1 MSYTL
6 IAGGY
11 RSAIAR
17 LSFDGDRLTLVSD
30 SKTPQDPSWVEGF
43 SPISA
48 FATSEA
54 EGLVMS
60 LDVGDGVTVTSQV
73 ETHGNPAQVIVLAD
87 KSAVAVANYVGGS
100 ITLHPINVDGTLGP
114 SKATPLPFPYAEKA
128 PNPDRQDASHGHGIV
143 EVAGVLYVAD
153 LGSDRVYAVRRSGSG
168 GGGGLEVGEYV
179 QCKPGFGPRH
189 CAISRDESV
198 MYVLG
203 EMGHSVA
210 AFNIPKEGTNENT
223 PIWDSGY
230 LPPSVPKEYTT
241 FMDGAEIQL
250 HPQHDV
256 LYVSNRLELHAA
268 EKNNLPPRAAESGDA
283 VAIMRLSEDGRSVL
297 GTEWVQT
304 GCCCVRGMQV
314 SRDGKYVAVAGQCNS
329 TVEMYALS
337 DDGIKWTKV
346 ASLQLD
352 AITDFVWM

>member
-143 EVAGVLYVAD
+143 EVAGVL
-153 LGSDRVYAVRRSGSG
+153 
-168 GGGGLEVGEYV
+168 
-179 QCKPGFGPRH
+179 
-189 CAISRDESV
+189 RDESV

>member
-1 MSYTL
+1 MTYTL

-11 RSAIAR
+11 RGAIAR
-17 LSFDGDRLTLVSD
+17 LSFDGDRLTLLSD
-30 SKTPQDPSWVEGF
+30 SKTPKDPSWVEGF

-114 SKATPLPFPYAEKA
+114 SEATPLPFPYAEKA

-143 EVAGVLYVAD
+143 EVGGVL
-153 LGSDRVYAVRRSGSG
+153 
-168 GGGGLEVGEYV
+168 
-179 QCKPGFGPRH
+179 
-189 CAISRDESV
+189 RDESV

-210 AFNIPKEGTNENT
+210 AFNIPKEGTNEDT
-223 PIWDSGY
+223 PIWDNGY
-230 LPPSVPKEYTT
+230 LPPSVPKDYTT

-314 SRDGKYVAVAGQCNS
+314 SLDGKYVAVAGQCNS

-337 DDGIKWTKV
+337 DNGIKWTKV
-346 ASLQLD
+346 ASLKLD